1 MRRANQI
8 TGIVVLAL
16 AGYIIRVASKMT
28 YTVEYSPGAGFFP
41 LWLGI
46 ILAVLSGALFLQGT
60 LPTSKRGAR
69 EEGSFLPDKEGVK
82 RTSLFFVIFA
92 LCIVLMGKLGFLITS
107 FLFTLVFLVAVE
119 KYGWVKGLITSL
131 CMAAVLYLLFNTA
144 LQVPLPKGLWG
155 I

>member
-8 TGIVVLAL
+8 TGIAGLAL
-16 AGYIIRVASKMT
+16 AVYIIRAASDMT

-46 ILAVLSGALFLQGT
+46 ILAVLSGALFLQAT
-60 LPTSKRGAR
+60 VPSSKSLIRR
-69 EEGSFLPDKEGVK
+69 EGSFLPDKEGMK
-82 RTSLFFVIFA
+82 RTLLFFAVFA

-107 FLFTLVFLVAVE
+107 FSFTLVFLVAVE
-119 KYGWVKGLITSL
+119 KYGWVKGLVTSF
-131 CMAAVLYLLFNTA
+131 CMAAVLYFLFDVA